1 MSNFKE
7 KKNVV
12 AEVDGILTGG
22 PGVDEY
28 IEDNTH
34 PDN

>member
-1 MSNFKE
+1 MSNSKE
-7 KKNVV
+7 KNVV
-12 AEVDGILTGG
+12 AEVDYILSGG
-22 PGVDEY
+22 AGVGDY